1 LSVAAAELEMA
12 TVAAAEELVVF
23 VLSLLKLSKLLQIQI
38 TQ

>member
-23 VLSLLKLSKLLQIQI
+23 VLSLLKLLKLLQIQI